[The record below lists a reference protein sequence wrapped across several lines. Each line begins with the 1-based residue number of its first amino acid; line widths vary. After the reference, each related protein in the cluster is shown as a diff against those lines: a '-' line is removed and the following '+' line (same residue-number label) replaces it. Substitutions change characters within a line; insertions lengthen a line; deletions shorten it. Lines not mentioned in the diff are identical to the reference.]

1 MGKKWKQCQTLFS
14 WAPQSQSLWMVLS
27 YDIKRH
33 LQKKKKIEKILLLG
47 RKDMTDLLLLLLL
60 SHFSRVGLCATP

>member
-1 MGKKWKQCQTLFS
+1 
-14 WAPQSQSLWMVLS
+14 MVLS